1 MKSIAILTAT
11 RAEYGLLKPVIE
23 SLINTKKYDVRV
35 LVTGAHLS
43 KIHGMTVNQIV
54 DDGIPIDVK
63 VDILQNSDTPMDI
76 SICMARAISGFAEYF
91 NNKRPDALL
100 VLGDRYEIL
109 GVCIAAMNEHIPII
123 HLYGGD
129 TTEGAIDECVRHS
142 VTKMSCLHLVST
154 KEAQKRVIQLGEN
167 PDTVH
172 NVGSLGVENAL
183 NQPLMTREEL
193 SESLGFSLDKGF
205 AVVTFHPVTL
215 EAGEARTQCQ
225 ELIKALES
233 FPELK
238 YIITKANAD
247 SEGLII
253 NELLENFSKGNENA
267 ILVDSLGMR
276 RYLSAISMSEMVIGN
291 SSSGLV
297 EVPSFHVPTVN
308 IGNRQKGRLR
318 PESVIDCSN
327 NADDII
333 AAMKLAQSESFKE
346 HCMNCVNPYGNGRTT
361 EEIVRYID
369 VMLSNKIDLRKKFYD
384 IDYEIE

>member
-43 KIHGMTVNQIV
+43 KAHGVTVNQIV

-193 SESLGFSLDKGF
+193 SDSLDFSLDKGF

-215 EAGEARTQCQ
+215 ENNSQTEQISLLLEA
-225 ELIKALES
+225 
-233 FPELK
+233 
-238 YIITKANAD
+238 
-247 SEGLII
+247 I
-253 NELLENFSKGNENA
+253 NELPELSLNAWDAGWAQMKAIDRNFPAETMPKLKEAIKVLKAKLEKNTYKLHM
-267 ILVDSLGMR
+267 LV
-276 RYLSAISMSEMVIGN
+276 
-291 SSSGLV
+291 
-297 EVPSFHVPTVN
+297 
-308 IGNRQKGRLR
+308 K
-318 PESVIDCSN
+318 
-327 NADDII
+327 
-333 AAMKLAQSESFKE
+333 
-346 HCMNCVNPYGNGRTT
+346 
-361 EEIVRYID
+361 
-369 VMLSNKIDLRKKFYD
+369 
-384 IDYEIE
+384 

>member
-1 MKSIAILTAT
+1 
-11 RAEYGLLKPVIE
+11 
-23 SLINTKKYDVRV
+23 
-35 LVTGAHLS
+35 
-43 KIHGMTVNQIV
+43 
-54 DDGIPIDVK
+54 
-63 VDILQNSDTPMDI
+63 MD
-76 SICMARAISGFAEYF
+76 
-91 NNKRPDALL
+91 
-100 VLGDRYEIL
+100 
-109 GVCIAAMNEHIPII
+109 
-123 HLYGGD
+123 
-129 TTEGAIDECVRHS
+129 
-142 VTKMSCLHLVST
+142 
-154 KEAQKRVIQLGEN
+154 
-167 PDTVH
+167 
-172 NVGSLGVENAL
+172 
-183 NQPLMTREEL
+183 
-193 SESLGFSLDKGF
+193 FSLDKGF